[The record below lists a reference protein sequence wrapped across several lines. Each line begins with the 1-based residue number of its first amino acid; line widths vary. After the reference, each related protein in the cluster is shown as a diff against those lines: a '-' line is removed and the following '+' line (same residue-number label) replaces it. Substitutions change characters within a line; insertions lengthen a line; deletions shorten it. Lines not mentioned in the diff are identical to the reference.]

1 MPMQKRAK
9 AVRAAATLFVAA
21 LCFVCLLVEPPRGVE
36 PSLPDGSVHSSEGA
50 VRVATKIAVQVSGS
64 PEGSESL

>member
-1 MPMQKRAK
+1 MSMQKRANVARA
-9 AVRAAATLFVAA
+9 AVRLFVAA

-36 PSLPDGSVHSSEGA
+36 PRLPGGSVISSEGA

-64 PEGSESL
+64 PEGS